1 MKRITNQKLIILDFL
16 RKTKIH
22 PTAEQVFLEVQKKL
36 PQISKATVYRVLDNL
51 VSEGVIKSITNK
63 DKTGSPTRF
72 DGNEKNHQHFIC
84 NNCGEIIDLYNDKI
98 KKYLDGQQKFIKEG
112 IADGFEINFYGRC
125 KKCSEN

>member
-36 PQISKATVYRVLDNL
+36 PQISKATVYRILDNF
-51 VSEGVIKSITNK
+51 VNEDVIRSIADKN
-63 DKTGSPTRF
+63 KTGSPVRF
-72 DGNEKNHQHFIC
+72 DGNEKSHQHFIC
-84 NNCGEIIDLYNDKI
+84 TNCGEITDLYNDKI
-98 KKYLDGQQKFIKEG
+98 KKYLNNKQVFIKEG
-112 IADGFEINFYGRC
+112 VADGFEVNFYGRC